1 MDSRAFSRACRLA
14 TLLATLPAVAA
25 FGPRARAEAPI
36 LDNLAGAWNDLDGF
50 ATVGQCISS
59 PGNNP
64 HLECSPAHLTRA
76 EKGRFEGR
84 GTISATDSVLA
95 VSDRIRKKEINTSEV
110 NDLFDKYN
118 YTDLLVNVD
127 LNYVT
132 KGFLV
137 GIRPVRY
144 QGQFEVHNPN
154 LPLVSLAFRED
165 QDFHVGTALG
175 FGSEK
180 LRFTAGATGSL
191 LLREESLVEA
201 TLVDLASR
209 PPKDLLDTQKMT
221 GYFFDVGAT
230 AELRDTVIFSVLAK
244 DLGDWF
250 ANRRSNVNRHL
261 FLNNDKLTKL
271 FLSLAAVPRLWGGRL
286 QVGVSVVRF
295 ANETNNLDK
304 QWFTTLSYY
313 LGPVRILTSWR
324 PDLFRSGLAT
334 RFGRFEVNVAQ
345 EWVNNLE
352 LGRRA
357 QPRFT
362 LEVTS
367 GL

>member
-1 MDSRAFSRACRLA
+1 METRRLILA
-14 TLLATLPAVAA
+14 VLLSLLALWPQA
-25 FGPRARAEAPI
+25 ARAEAAI

-50 ATVGQCISS
+50 ASVGQCISS
-59 PGNNP
+59 PANSA
-64 HLECSPAHLTRA
+64 HVCSPTHLARSQ
-76 EKGRFEGR
+76 KGRFEGR

-95 VSDRIRKKEINTSEV
+95 VSDRIRKNEISSADVNALFSE
-110 NDLFDKYN
+110 YN
-118 YTDLLVNVD
+118 YTDLLLNVD

-165 QDFHVGTALG
+165 QDIHAGTAVA
-175 FGSEK
+175 FGGD
-180 LRFTAGATGSL
+180 LFRFTAGATGSL
-191 LLREESLVEA
+191 LFREETLVEA
-201 TLVDLASR
+201 SLVDLASR
-209 PPKDLLDTQKMT
+209 PARDLLDKQKMT
-221 GYFFDVGAT
+221 GYFFDIGAT
-230 AELRDTVIFSVLAK
+230 AEIRESVMFSVLAK
-244 DLGDWF
+244 DVGDWMG
-250 ANRRSNVNRHL
+250 NRRTNVNRYL

-271 FLSLAAVPRLWGGRL
+271 FFSLAALPRLWGGRL
-286 QVGVSVVRF
+286 QVGVSTVRF
-295 ANETNNLDK
+295 LEANNQFDK

-313 LGPVRILTSWR
+313 LGPLRVLTGWR
-324 PDLFRSGLAT
+324 PDLFRTGVAM

-345 EWVNNLE
+345 EWLNNLE
-352 LGRRA
+352 SGRKA